1 MKRYRAPALALA
13 LLLICSACAAPAE
26 TASAPADPAAAA
38 TPTPEPTPQPEP
50 TVATLL
56 VCGDVMSHSTNVTD
70 AWDPETEEYNYLREI
85 GSIRSWVE
93 GADYAVANL
102 ETTLAER
109 DYSGYPSFRSPD
121 ALAYNLKD
129 LGFDLMLTAN
139 NHCMDAGF
147 KGLCRTLDVLDQ
159 AGLAHV
165 GTSRTQAEAD
175 SGIVL
180 ADVGGI
186 SVAFLGYTYGTN
198 GIPLPDSAP
207 FAVNLFNTDY
217 LTDLSEFDEDRVLA
231 DLEKAKALKS
241 DLIAVMMHWGWEY
254 HTAPNDNQKEL
265 ADFLIANGADL
276 VLGGHPH
283 VLQPVEEVRTVTL
296 DDGTTRSGFVA
307 YSLGNLISGQFK
319 ELTDATALLSLTLTR
334 DNVTG
339 QTAVTSWQ
347 YVPIYRT
354 DDSRQSARFQ
364 LVDPYDAPDNAKA
377 QAALEA
383 IHEIMGRERDYQIVG
398 QSGS

>member
-1 MKRYRAPALALA
+1 MKRYRALALILA
-13 LLLICSACAAPAE
+13 LLLICSACAAAPE
-26 TASAPADPAAAA
+26 TASAEA
-38 TPTPEPTPQPEP
+38 TPTATPAPTPQPDP
-50 TVATLL
+50 TVSTLL

-70 AWDPETEEYNYLREI
+70 AWDAEAGEYNYLREI

-102 ETTLAER
+102 ETTLAESN
-109 DYSGYPSFRSPD
+109 YSGYPSFRSPD

-129 LGFDLMLTAN
+129 LGFDMMLTAN
-139 NHCMDAGF
+139 NHCLDAGS
-147 KGLCRTLDVLDQ
+147 KGLFRTLDVLDQ

-175 SGIVL
+175 SGVVL

-198 GIPLPDSAP
+198 GIPLPESTP

-217 LTDLSEFDEDRVLA
+217 LTNLSEFDEDRVLA
-231 DLEKAKALKS
+231 DLEKAKAMEP

-254 HTAPNDNQKEL
+254 HTSPNDYHPEL

-296 DDGTTRSGFVA
+296 DDGTTRSGFVS

-319 ELTDATALLSLTLTR
+319 ELTDATVLLSLTLTR

-339 QTAVTSWQ
+339 ETSVTSWQ

-354 DDSRQSARFQ
+354 DDSRQGVRFQ
-364 LVDPYDAPDNAKA
+364 LVDPYDVPDNAKA
-377 QAALEA
+377 QAALES
-383 IHEIMGRERDYQIVG
+383 IHEIMGLEHDAHIMAWTD
-398 QSGS
+398 S